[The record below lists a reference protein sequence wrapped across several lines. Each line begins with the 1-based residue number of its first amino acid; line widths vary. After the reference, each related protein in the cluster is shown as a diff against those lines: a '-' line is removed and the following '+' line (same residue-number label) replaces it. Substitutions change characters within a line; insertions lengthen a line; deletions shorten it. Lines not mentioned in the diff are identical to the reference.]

1 MVTYGFFNS
10 QNGDR
15 RYNADQMSEY
25 FEGLISDGVYE
36 SVGDGMVVE
45 AASGMT
51 VSIGTGRAVIDCKWM
66 DSSAD
71 EQITISAADPVNPR
85 YTAIV
90 VRLDRTRR
98 LMEFDAVDGDAAA
111 DPDYPTATWTDSV
124 KELVLAYILV
134 SAGATSI
141 SQADITDA
149 RSLDVCGWVTG
160 LIDHISIENLYL
172 QWVDKFNQY
181 FAEMEVQFQEWFDTL
196 TDHLNINTFVK
207 SFRKNVVIGSEQQS
221 TNNIR
226 LDMTGYNYASDDVIE
241 VYINGLLGVF
251 GTDYFALTDPSDPL
265 HPMVVTTAEAEGT
278 NVSIVVYK
286 SLIGFD
292 YLVDANNVAIVSED
306 NDSVLLS

>member
-66 DSSAD
+66 DSSSD
-71 EQITISAADPVNPR
+71 EQITLSGADPVNPR

-90 VRLDRTRR
+90 VRLDKTRR
-98 LMEFDAVDGDAAA
+98 LMEFDAVDGDAAT
-111 DPDYPTATWTDSV
+111 DPDYPAATWTDSV

-181 FAEMEVQFQEWFDTL
+181 YVAMEENFEAWFDML
-196 TDHLNINTFVK
+196 TEDLNVSTYI
-207 SFRKNVVIGSEQQS
+207 RKFKKRAVLTSGED
-221 TNNIR
+221 NNHIP
-226 LDMTGYNYASDDVIE
+226 LDMTNYTYNTDDVVK
-241 VYINGLLGVF
+241 VYINGLYGSEDIDWSLDTSTTPPEIITVADAV
-251 GTDYFALTDPSDPL
+251 GTEVCIEIL
-265 HPMVVTTAEAEGT
+265 
-278 NVSIVVYK
+278 K
-286 SLIGFD
+286 SKVGFNALIG
-292 YLVDANNVAIVSED
+292 ANNETVIDQNSG
-306 NDSVLLS
+306 NILLGGD

>member
-1 MVTYGFFNS
+1 MVTYGFFDS

-66 DSSAD
+66 DSSSD
-71 EQITISAADPVNPR
+71 EQITISGADPVNPR

-90 VRLDRTRR
+90 VRLDKTRR

-111 DPDYPTATWTDSV
+111 DPDYPAATWTDNV

-141 SQADITDA
+141 SQSNITDA

-181 FAEMEVQFQEWFDTL
+181 YVAMEENFEAWFDML
-196 TDHLNINTFVK
+196 TEDLNVSTYI
-207 SFRKNVVIGSEQQS
+207 RKFKKRAVLTSGED
-221 TNNIR
+221 NNHIP
-226 LDMTGYNYASDDVIE
+226 LDMTNYTYNTDDVVR
-241 VYINGLLGVF
+241 VYINGLYGSEDIDWSLDTSTTPPEIITVADAV
-251 GTDYFALTDPSDPL
+251 GTEVCIEIL
-265 HPMVVTTAEAEGT
+265 
-278 NVSIVVYK
+278 K
-286 SLIGFD
+286 SKVGFNALIG
-292 YLVDANNVAIVSED
+292 ANNDVVVDQND
-306 NDSVLLS
+306 NDILVG

>member
-66 DSSAD
+66 DSSSD
-71 EQITISAADPVNPR
+71 EQITLSGADPVNPR

-90 VRLDRTRR
+90 VRLDKTRR
-98 LMEFDAVDGDAAA
+98 LMEFDAIDGNAAA

-141 SQADITDA
+141 SQANITDA

-181 FAEMEVQFQEWFDTL
+181 YVAMEENFEAWFDML
-196 TDHLNINTFVK
+196 TEDLNVSTYI
-207 SFRKNVVIGSEQQS
+207 RKFKKRAVLTSGED
-221 TNNIR
+221 NNHIP
-226 LDMTGYNYASDDVIE
+226 LDMTNYTYNTDDVVR
-241 VYINGLLGVF
+241 VYINGLYGSENIDWSLDTSTTPPEIITVADAV
-251 GTDYFALTDPSDPL
+251 GTEVCIEIL
-265 HPMVVTTAEAEGT
+265 
-278 NVSIVVYK
+278 K
-286 SLIGFD
+286 SKVGFNALIG
-292 YLVDANNVAIVSED
+292 ANNETVIDQNSG
-306 NDSVLLS
+306 NILLGGD

>member
-15 RYNADQMSEY
+15 KYNADQMSEY
-25 FEGLISDGVYE
+25 FKGLISDGVYE

-45 AASGMT
+45 AAEGMT

-66 DSSAD
+66 DSSSD

-98 LMEFDAVDGDAAA
+98 LMEFDAVDGEAAA
-111 DPDYPTATWTDSV
+111 DPDYPAATWTDNV

-141 SQADITDA
+141 SQSDITDA

-160 LIDHISIENLYL
+160 LIEQISIENLYL
-172 QWVDKFNQY
+172 AWVDKFNQY
-181 FAEMEVQFQEWFDTL
+181 YVAMEENYEAWFDML
-196 TDHLNINTFVK
+196 TEDLNVSTYI
-207 SFRKNVVIGSEQQS
+207 RKFKKRAVLTSGED
-221 TNNIR
+221 NNHIP
-226 LDMTGYNYASDDVIE
+226 LDMTNYTYNTDDVVSI
-241 VYINGLLGVF
+241 YINGLYGSEDIDWSLDTSTTPPEIITVADAV
-251 GTDYFALTDPSDPL
+251 GTEVCIEIL
-265 HPMVVTTAEAEGT
+265 
-278 NVSIVVYK
+278 K
-286 SLIGFD
+286 SKVGFNALIG
-292 YLVDANNVAIVSED
+292 ANNETVVDQNGGNI
-306 NDSVLLS
+306 LLGGD

>member
-45 AASGMT
+45 AAEGMT
-51 VSIGTGRAVIDCKWM
+51 VSIGAGRAVIDCKWM
-66 DSSAD
+66 DSSSD

-111 DPDYPTATWTDSV
+111 DPDYPAATWTDNV

-141 SQADITDA
+141 SQSDITDA

-181 FAEMEVQFQEWFDTL
+181 YVAMEENFEAWFDML
-196 TDHLNINTFVK
+196 TEDLNVSTYI
-207 SFRKNVVIGSEQQS
+207 RKFKKRAVLTSGED
-221 TNNIR
+221 NNHIP
-226 LDMTGYNYASDDVIE
+226 LDMTNYTYNTDDVVR
-241 VYINGLLGVF
+241 VYINGLYGSENIDWSLDTSTTPPEIITVADAV
-251 GTDYFALTDPSDPL
+251 GTEVCIEIL
-265 HPMVVTTAEAEGT
+265 
-278 NVSIVVYK
+278 K
-286 SLIGFD
+286 SKVGFNALIG
-292 YLVDANNVAIVSED
+292 ANNETVVDQNSGNI
-306 NDSVLLS
+306 LLGGD

>member
-1 MVTYGFFNS
+1 MVTYGFFDS

-66 DSSAD
+66 DSSSD
-71 EQITISAADPVNPR
+71 EQITISGADPVNPR

-90 VRLDRTRR
+90 VRLDKTRR

-111 DPDYPTATWTDSV
+111 DPDYPAATWTDNI

-141 SQADITDA
+141 SQSNITDA

-181 FAEMEVQFQEWFDTL
+181 YVAMEENFEAWFDML
-196 TDHLNINTFVK
+196 TEDLNVSTYI
-207 SFRKNVVIGSEQQS
+207 RKFKKRAVLTSGED
-221 TNNIR
+221 NNHIP
-226 LDMTGYNYASDDVIE
+226 LDMTNYTYNTDDVVR
-241 VYINGLLGVF
+241 VYINGLYGSEDIDWSLDTSTTPPEIITVADAV
-251 GTDYFALTDPSDPL
+251 GTEVCIEIL
-265 HPMVVTTAEAEGT
+265 
-278 NVSIVVYK
+278 K
-286 SLIGFD
+286 SKVGFNALIG
-292 YLVDANNVAIVSED
+292 ANNDVVVDQND
-306 NDSVLLS
+306 NDILVG